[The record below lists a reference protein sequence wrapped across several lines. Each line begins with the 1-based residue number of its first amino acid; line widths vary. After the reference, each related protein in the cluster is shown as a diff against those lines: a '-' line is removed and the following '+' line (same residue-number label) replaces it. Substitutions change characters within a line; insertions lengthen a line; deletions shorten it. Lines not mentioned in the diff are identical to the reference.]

1 MTSTELITP
10 PDGSRAAEPWRDAH
24 ADAQPSGSE
33 HPTRGEVWGEIVP
46 VVGVVVVAG
55 PPLVL
60 LAGPLVL
67 VALIVAGPFV
77 LMLTVVALLIGSTVV
92 VALVGLILASPY
104 LLLRHLRAHRA
115 AAQPSFSAPAAR
127 LRSAA
132 HAIQEG

>member
-1 MTSTELITP
+1 
-10 PDGSRAAEPWRDAH
+10 
-24 ADAQPSGSE
+24 
-33 HPTRGEVWGEIVP
+33 
-46 VVGVVVVAG
+46 
-55 PPLVL
+55 
-60 LAGPLVL
+60 
-67 VALIVAGPFV
+67 
-77 LMLTVVALLIGSTVV
+77 MLTVVALLIGSTVV